1 MINVP
6 TLASLRRA
14 QSGFTL
20 IEVLVAS
27 FVLMVG
33 AMSAFALIDRANG
46 ATNRVRTSDNATNL
60 ARELIEGARSVP
72 YEKVSSP
79 GVIAELQA
87 LPGLQDIDGGAYTIR
102 RNGTTYSVSV
112 DVCIMDDPKDGGGP
126 RPTTATFCANS
137 APTGTADKNPEDY
150 KRVTVS
156 VSWTEQGRT
165 RVSKQTGLIN
175 NPGSASG
182 PAIRSLTPV
191 GYTAPFVVTTD
202 VNAVTWDVTTSS
214 KPATI
219 GWLLDGTRQTGAVTQ
234 NGPTGLAW
242 RFDWNMKTLD
252 DGAYV
257 VAAEASDVYGVS
269 GPGRQETDHRSTAS
283 SRARPSRSP
292 AAAPGSAPSR
302 SSGRRTPS
310 ATSSATRSSASGP
323 RRPSARSR
331 PRSSTP
337 SAPTRARRPTPTLE
351 YYVRAYDKD
360 TSGNLRAS
368 ADSTHLLV
376 TKDNTAPYKVTGL
389 TLQTLASGDTK
400 LTWSRAVPED
410 PDAGDSVSF
419 FRDLPRRDRA
429 GRPLR
434 ALLRRQRQ
442 PVRHLDRHRH
452 RRHPAQLLGHRG
464 RPAVPRVAV
473 RRAGD
478 RMTRRARDEAG
489 FTVIELAVAAAISLV
504 VLGAT
509 MSLLISMMT
518 QRTAT
523 EGHADAAQQ
532 ARQGIDRLSRQLRNL
547 ASPADVITN
556 SALIKPKSVD
566 RNLPFDLVFKDV
578 DEGALTSASNPANV
592 RRVRYCLQTSGSIP
606 GGGVATTARGV
617 LWVQTQRTSAGMPI
631 LPAAPPPAGSCPGP
645 GWDDQRRVA
654 DYLVNAQRLAARSAL
669 PLLERLRRDHRH
681 RRRRARADHPG
692 RGRPARRPRSR
703 EAPARGAASRARSSC
718 ATRTARR
725 APSSATS
732 SRTRSPARCSSTAP
746 APRTPRTSG

>member
-20 IEVLVAS
+20 VEVLVAS

-33 AMSAFALIDRANG
+33 AMSAFALLDRANG

-102 RNGTTYSVSV
+102 RNGTTYSVGI

-137 APTGTADKNPEDY
+137 APIGTADKNPEDY
-150 KRVTVS
+150 KRITVS

-257 VAAEASDVYGVS
+257 IAAEASDVYGVS
-269 GPGRQETDHRSTAS
+269 GPGRQETIVLNRFVPRAPKQVTGGRTGFGTVELEWTANS
-283 SRARPSRSP
+283 ERDVVGYQVFRV
-292 AAAPGSAPSR
+292 G
-302 SSGRRTPS
+302 
-310 ATSSATRSSASGP
+310 
-323 RRPSARSR
+323 
-331 PRSSTP
+331 
-337 SAPTRARRPTPTLE
+337 APTPVCEITTQKLDTFCTDTSPPSDATLE
-351 YYVRAYDKD
+351 YYVRYYDKD

-376 TKDNTAPYKVTGL
+376 TKDNTAPFEVTGL

-419 FRDLPRRDRA
+419 FRIYRD
-429 GRPLR
+429 GT
-434 ALLRRQRQ
+434 AL
-442 PVRHLDRHRH
+442 
-452 RRHPAQLLGHRG
+452 
-464 RPAVPRVAV
+464 
-473 RRAGD
+473 GD
-478 RMTRRARDEAG
+478 RYERYFDGNGTPSVTWTDTG
-489 FTVIELAVAAAISLV
+489 TGGTTHSYWVTAV
-504 VLGAT
+504 
-509 MSLLISMMT
+509 
-518 QRTAT
+518 
-523 EGHADAAQQ
+523 DQQ
-532 ARQGIDRLSRQLRNL
+532 YRE
-547 ASPADVITN
+547 SPFV
-556 SALIKPKSVD
+556 
-566 RNLPFDLVFKDV
+566 
-578 DEGALTSASNPANV
+578 
-592 RRVRYCLQTSGSIP
+592 
-606 GGGVATTARGV
+606 
-617 LWVQTQRTSAGMPI
+617 
-631 LPAAPPPAGSCPGP
+631 GP
-645 GWDDQRRVA
+645 VTG
-654 DYLVNAQRLAARSAL
+654 
-669 PLLERLRRDHRH
+669 
-681 RRRRARADHPG
+681 
-692 RGRPARRPRSR
+692 
-703 EAPARGAASRARSSC
+703 
-718 ATRTARR
+718 
-725 APSSATS
+725 
-732 SRTRSPARCSSTAP
+732 
-746 APRTPRTSG
+746 